1 MNRFL
6 LRCKAVQNMLN
17 TLAEMQGIT
26 PEIEDAQ
33 AILEVIIR
41 SGYNPGGNLYFHDES
56 IIEEAMFLGFK
67 KHRIHEK
74 YYEDFIKAYLPPM
87 TDEEIIMHYKLN
99 CAYKY
104 CRECE
109 IRRTVIRTLVP
120 LFEAAGTIIEF
131 EERKK

>member
-17 TLAEMQGIT
+17 TLVTMQGTT
-26 PEIEDAQ
+26 PQIEDAQ

-41 SGYNPGGNLYFHDES
+41 SDYNPRGNLSFHDEYL
-56 IIEEAMFLGFK
+56 IEEAMFLGFK

-87 TDEEIIMHYKLN
+87 TDEEIIMHYNLN
-99 CAYKY
+99 RACKY
-104 CRECE
+104 CREHE
-109 IRRTVIRTLVP
+109 IRRTVVNTLVP
-120 LFEAAGTIIEF
+120 LFEAADTIIEF